1 MISKRK
7 KKIFFDMD
15 GVLVKYVPEHYKGED
30 PIYFHKGI
38 HFFRKLQEDM
48 TACSLFTALRN
59 SGYTCYVLSRVS
71 EPDGCVEEHTADKR
85 IWLENHFPD
94 LTDDYIILSTK
105 SKHEALKD
113 RGLAIDKC
121 SILIDDFNRN
131 LNEWQTAGGVSV
143 KYINGVNSADSF
155 EGIHLSARQPVLEL
169 KKQIERI

>member
-1 MISKRK
+1 MIHKKK

-15 GVLVKYVPEHYKGED
+15 GVLVKYVREHYKGKD

-38 HFFRKLQEDM
+38 HFFRYLQEDM

-59 SGYTCYVLSRVS
+59 AGYTCYVLSRVS
-71 EPDGCVEEHTADKR
+71 ADDGCVEEHTLDKR
-85 IWLENHFPD
+85 IWLNDHFPD

-113 RGLAIDKC
+113 HGLEIDEN
-121 SILIDDFNRN
+121 SILIDDFNKN

-143 KYINGVNSADSF
+143 KYINGVNSASSF
-155 EGIHLSARQPVLEL
+155 SGRRLSSREPVLTL